1 MDFVSWYHLYL
12 ASAFQI
18 ESTWVSALKRQLV
31 SVTAQKVNLFQ
42 FLYLFDNQAYCEF
55 VPVKNIYIIIK
66 YWMFYFLWGN
76 FLKIFIIFGRRSK
89 ALNVCGLD
97 QDLFPKCVSGHADSF
112 YICRFSVAQV
122 VPEIQAKLDISWVKL
137 ISTIT
142 KM

>member
-1 MDFVSWYHLYL
+1 MISSISCQCIPNRIHL
-12 ASAFQI
+12 
-18 ESTWVSALKRQLV
+18 
-31 SVTAQKVNLFQ
+31 SVCFEKTTCFCNSSKKNLFQ